1 MTFPKPMAQRKRYAL
16 HSFTLE
22 ELREELDRR
31 ARAAGKPSHQWD
43 EKRSVYMRRLA
54 AEYREKLAE
63 VEANGSPGG
72 YSARIH
78 GARMR
83 GLRDQIAKFER
94 NAGLAEADEIKAA
107 AARKRG

>member
-1 MTFPKPMAQRKRYAL
+1 VSRAPRYSLAEF
-16 HSFTLE
+16 SVN
-22 ELREELDRR
+22 ELRDELDRR
-31 ARAAGKPSHQWD
+31 ARAVGKPAHQWD

-54 AEYREKLAE
+54 VDYRTKLAE
-63 VEANGSPGG
+63 VEANGTPGG

-78 GARMR
+78 SARIR
-83 GLRDQIAKFER
+83 ALKDQIAKYER